1 MIKQARDTP
10 CGQFPYAIT
19 GNHQWT
25 WRLGAQYSPSRHRLG
40 AAQDLA
46 HFVRVQIIIAGLANE
61 LARILAVED
70 GFCSLEHRGRR
81 RRIGQQIEHVGA
93 LIALAG
99 TKDSSAAHEWASRAS
114 RRRVIANKSA
124 QPPGLRRRST
134 ND

>member
-1 MIKQARDTP
+1 MIKQARDPP

-19 GNHQWT
+19 CNHQWT
-25 WRLGAQYSPSRHRLG
+25 WRLGAQYSPSRHCLS
-40 AAQDLA
+40 AAQDLPDL
-46 HFVRVQIIIAGLANE
+46 VRVQIVIASLANE
-61 LARILAVED
+61 LARIHAIQD
-70 GFCSLEHRGRR
+70 QFCSLEYRGRR

-93 LIALAG
+93 LIALAR